1 MNTSRALPN
10 RKKTSRMTKR
20 RLALLFTTVFGV
32 GYAPV
37 APGTVGSM
45 AGLAAAWILLQQT
58 GWSAWTLAIAA
69 VVLTPIASL
78 ACGVIERDIGSEDPQ
93 FIVIDE
99 VIGQWLTL
107 AAIRPE
113 RPLDWLGALV
123 LFRILDVLKPGPIR
137 RLEKLPNGW
146 GVVAD
151 DFAAGACGMMTFALV
166 RVFDGTF

>member
-1 MNTSRALPN
+1 
-10 RKKTSRMTKR
+10 MTKR

-37 APGTVGSM
+37 APGTFGSIV
-45 AGLAAAWILLQQT
+45 GLAMAWVLLELT
-58 GWSAWTLAIAA
+58 GWPAWSLAVAA
-69 VVLTPIASL
+69 VLLTPLASL
-78 ACGVIERDIGSEDPQ
+78 ACGVVERETGAEDPG

-99 VIGQWLTL
+99 VAGQWLTL

-113 RPLDWLGALV
+113 RPLDWLGALA
-123 LFRILDVLKPGPIR
+123 LFRVFDVLKPWPIR

-151 DFAAGACGMMTFALV
+151 DFAAGACAMMTITVMRAFEGA
-166 RVFDGTF
+166 F